1 MRSTYNEP
9 NKTRSSRINTEYIT
23 DDGTVEE
30 SQNNKIINTALS
42 VVGSKITPNLET
54 KLYLLATIPSKES
67 DSPITA
73 INTIKVKGLKSSEVK
88 LKNRYKDKKNLDS
101 VIKLGSKKHQ
111 QISKKPFNFMCRHKM
126 LITNFIKIIF
136 IVA

>member
-54 KLYLLATIPSKES
+54 KLYLLATIPTKES
-67 DSPITA
+67 HSTNTA
-73 INTIKVKGLKSSEVK
+73 INTTNVKEVK
-88 LKNRYKDKKNLDS
+88 SLGVKFKKRYKDKRNLES
-101 VIKLGSKKHQ
+101 VIKLGSKKT
-111 QISKKPFNFMCRHKM
+111 SVNFK
-126 LITNFIKIIF
+126 
-136 IVA
+136 

>member
-73 INTIKVKGLKSSEVK
+73 INTIKVKGLNSSEVK

-101 VIKLGSKKHQ
+101 VIKLGSKKT
-111 QISKKPFNFMCRHKM
+111 SANFKEA
-126 LITNFIKIIF
+126 L
-136 IVA
+136 

>member
-73 INTIKVKGLKSSEVK
+73 INTIKVNGLKSSEVK

-101 VIKLGSKKHQ
+101 VIKLGSKKK
-111 QISKKPFNFMCRHKM
+111 SANFKEA
-126 LITNFIKIIF
+126 L
-136 IVA
+136 